1 MRSVPFKVLVIVN
14 KSDLDGDIR
23 IKFHVVYVIRIW
35 VDIRKMHIGKLTK
48 CLTLIVIFQYHIARW
63 WKLEIHTI
71 GRSSTIHTGYKQEIL
86 QRERES

>member
-23 IKFHVVYVIRIW
+23 IKFHVIYVIRIW

-63 WKLEIHTI
+63 LKLEIHTI
-71 GRSSTIHTGYKQEIL
+71 GRSSAIHTGYKQEIL
-86 QRERES
+86 QRES